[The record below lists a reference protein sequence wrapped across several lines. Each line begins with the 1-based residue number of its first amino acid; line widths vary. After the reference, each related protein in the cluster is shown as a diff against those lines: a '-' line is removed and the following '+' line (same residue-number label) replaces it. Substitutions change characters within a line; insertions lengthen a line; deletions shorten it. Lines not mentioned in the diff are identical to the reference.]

1 LHRLKKAELV
11 RLWKVAGMWSTED
24 EDEQG
29 DAAMEDEDNA
39 GLSKKELVD
48 GLVAAVRYES
58 AFSY

>member
-1 LHRLKKAELV
+1 
-11 RLWKVAGMWSTED
+11 MWSTED

-29 DAAMEDEDNA
+29 DAAMEDEDDA

-48 GLVAAVRYES
+48 GLVAAVRHES